1 MTVGLH
7 CLCAI
12 ILWDYHVK
20 PVSWMDLNNETY
32 FTRAT
37 GWADTT
43 ELMAARGSKLLGAT
57 GCAHLQTQAPATC
70 LLPLFT
76 STPRPTSR
84 IRPTA
89 ATTNLDFAHAA
100 VKPQAS
106 YHTPSNCALV
116 SKQYSLIMVIYFQ
129 NTVREIRSNPSLS
142 SVWTFESL
150 RGAGCDLESPS
161 SHSWRSGPLLTIA
174 LGSQVVQPFSYC
186 KLLWKLKKNKKKGK
200 KKEICSGKLGWM
212 FHRSFV
218 FKHTETDLL
227 LLPTSHRGTT
237 TEKLRKYRGKQLGCE
252 HVWPKAPKEQLLAKK
267 KNIKR
272 LIPIIYVLF
281 FSPQTH
287 KNKCPLFS
295 MHFWKWWH
303 R

>member
-100 VKPQAS
+100 GKPQAS

-161 SHSWRSGPLLTIA
+161 SQSWHLSLS
-174 LGSQVVQPFSYC
+174 SQ
-186 KLLWKLKKNKKKGK
+186 LLWDLK
-200 KKEICSGKLGWM
+200 
-212 FHRSFV
+212 
-218 FKHTETDLL
+218 
-227 LLPTSHRGTT
+227 
-237 TEKLRKYRGKQLGCE
+237 
-252 HVWPKAPKEQLLAKK
+252 
-267 KNIKR
+267 
-272 LIPIIYVLF
+272 
-281 FSPQTH
+281 
-287 KNKCPLFS
+287 
-295 MHFWKWWH
+295 
-303 R
+303 